1 MTETKI
7 TDFVHRGYSR
17 LLLVEGPDDADF
29 VYGLLGVLKLRHVIY
44 LHQIGG
50 KDNFEKA
57 LIALIMSAEFE
68 DLQQLGI
75 IRDADYNTDAFE
87 SIRSAL
93 INANQRHSR
102 RDYPIPTN
110 ADEVVTNN
118 DLSLSIHILPEANVE
133 GMLEDLVFNVLS
145 EDVVTNCVDN
155 FFHCLQDQ
163 LIEFR
168 DNVLPKAKIRVFMA
182 GKAVDKSGEGDDKK
196 YWELAHITH
205 TSWWKD
211 EYWEHQAFNKIKAFL
226 RQLAE

>member
-1 MTETKI
+1 MVETKI
-7 TDFVHRGYSR
+7 TDFANRGYSR
-17 LLLVEGPDDADF
+17 LLLLEGSDDIDF
-29 VYGLLGVLKLRHVIY
+29 VYGLLGELNLRQTIY
-44 LHQIGG
+44 LHQVGG

-68 DLQQLGI
+68 DLQHLGI

-87 SIRSAL
+87 SIRSA
-93 INANQRHSR
+93 IANANQQHSR

-110 ADEVVTNN
+110 ADEVVTND
-118 DLSLSIHILPEANVE
+118 DLTISIHILPGANVE

-145 EDVVTNCVDN
+145 EDVVINCVED

-163 LIEFR
+163 SIELR

-182 GKAVDKSGEGDDKK
+182 GKAVDKSGKGDDKK
-196 YWELAHITH
+196 YWELANITH
-205 TSWWKD
+205 ASWWKD
-211 EYWEHQAFNKIKAFL
+211 EYWDHPAFDKIKAFL